1 MCVVAKNPLAI
12 LDTENI
18 AYLRVGIA
26 TFMPKETYYEDI
38 KILKKPIKQ
47 RIKSWLVF
55 FGVVVVGVGCFV
67 IARYLSSALTVGNL
81 GSYIVFGDTK
91 LKYAKSSL
99 YAVTMGEYEDKSEC
113 EKVALGSSVQGAG
126 GFVWEDGKYYVVGN
140 VYSGREDAERVLE
153 NLKETQYKTA
163 IKQIDFPAISLDFD
177 MYVNDNMDCIKGALG
192 FFDEMY
198 KVLYDYSIRFDKG
211 EVTNLAVSSGLSEC
225 RGKLKS
231 TIVQMQN
238 LLSKSDSK
246 LSTVQSALI
255 MLDELL
261 DQTIIKTIDNS
272 ATNHSLKY
280 SIVSVVRIKYD
291 LFKAL

>member
-1 MCVVAKNPLAI
+1 MAI
-12 LDTENI
+12 LDIENI
-18 AYLRVGIA
+18 AYLRERIA
-26 TFMPKETYYEDI
+26 TFMPKEIYYEDI
-38 KILKKPIKQ
+38 KILKKPLKQ
-47 RIKSWLVF
+47 RIKSLFVF
-55 FGVVVVGVGCFV
+55 LGVVVLGVACFV

-91 LKYAKSSL
+91 LKYTKTSL
-99 YAVTMGEYEDKSEC
+99 YAVTMGEYEDKLEC

-126 GFVWEDGKYYVVGN
+126 GYVWEDGKYYVVGN
-140 VYSGREDAERVLE
+140 VYSNREDAESVLE
-153 NLKETQYKTA
+153 NLKETQYNTA

-177 MYVNDNMDCIKGALG
+177 MYANDNMDCIKSAFG
-192 FFDEMY
+192 FFDDMY
-198 KVLYDYSIRFDKG
+198 EILYDYSIRFDRG

-231 TIVQMQN
+231 TIVQVQN

-246 LSTVQSALI
+246 LSLVQSALI
-255 MLDELL
+255 RLDELL

-280 SIVSVVRIKYD
+280 SLVSVVKIKYD
-291 LFKAL
+291 LFKSL